1 MQRTN
6 NLFRLGYSILVG
18 PIVWAVHFM
27 TVWIMS
33 EFGCRANFNNVLFY
47 PPGTIRTAIIVAT
60 VLALVLVSIGAVLAV
75 RGWGRLNGT
84 ARPANDAQETTD
96 YLTVTGFLM
105 SSLFLFIIFVSAM
118 PNFILN
124 VCDKVL

>member
-27 TVWIMS
+27 TVWVVS

-47 PPGTIRTAIIVAT
+47 PPATIRTAIIVAT
-60 VLALVLVSIGAVLAV
+60 VVQTQWYNPLCERRAG
-75 RGWGRLNGT
+75 NH
-84 ARPANDAQETTD
+84 
-96 YLTVTGFLM
+96 
-105 SSLFLFIIFVSAM
+105 
-118 PNFILN
+118 
-124 VCDKVL
+124 